1 MKEVRGAKG
10 DSIMTQVS
18 KRGQAKGGEKKE
30 KEGPHG
36 PSVQGRFRER
46 KFEE

>member
-18 KRGQAKGGEKKE
+18 KRGQAKGGEKE

-36 PSVQGRFRER
+36 PSVQGRFQER
-46 KFEE
+46 KSKE